1 MWFFLYFML
10 FILSRLTLTQ
20 EDITLTQKNTDIKII
35 GGIYVEILKYPNKI
49 GLILLNMVF

>member
-1 MWFFLYFML
+1 ML

-35 GGIYVEILKYPNKI
+35 GGIYGKILKYQYKI
-49 GLILLNMVF
+49 SLILLNMVF